1 MKKYIENYHY
11 MSLIFALASI
21 SPEINIIRDKNG
33 FGLAQKTDYHIYSND
48 LAVDYTINFYTYSTD
63 EKPYQKELYGLAN
76 YVKANNPYL
85 KLNDPVTND
94 KELFSTLALLSN
106 AYNHWTRAKLRLCS
120 EPEQNEILTKT
131 LSPLTTTC
139 DWIDNIN
146 DTFIPRCREHIA
158 LLTAT
163 QLMYKEFLSLG
174 QTNERK
180 IKQCINQTL
189 FALNFAPED
198 VMNMY
203 IESSGYPAIDDSS
216 FGSNLP
222 S

>member
-21 SPEINIIRDKNG
+21 SPEIHIIRDKNG
-33 FGLAQKTDYHIYSND
+33 FGFTQKTDYHIYSND
-48 LAVDYTINFYTYSTD
+48 LMVDYTINFYTYSTD

-76 YVKANNPYL
+76 YVRTNNPYQ
-85 KLNDPVTND
+85 KLNTPVTND
-94 KELFSTLALLSN
+94 KELFSTLVSLSN
-106 AYNHWTRAKLRLCS
+106 AYNHWTRAKLKLCS
-120 EPEQNEILTKT
+120 EPEQNEILAETMAP
-131 LSPLTTTC
+131 LSTTC

-158 LLTAT
+158 LLVAT

-174 QTNERK
+174 KTSERK
-180 IKQCINQTL
+180 IKQCINQSL
-189 FALNFAPED
+189 FALNFAPEE

-203 IESSGYPAIDDSS
+203 LASDNHPTIDDY
-216 FGSNLP
+216 GSNLP
-222 S
+222 N